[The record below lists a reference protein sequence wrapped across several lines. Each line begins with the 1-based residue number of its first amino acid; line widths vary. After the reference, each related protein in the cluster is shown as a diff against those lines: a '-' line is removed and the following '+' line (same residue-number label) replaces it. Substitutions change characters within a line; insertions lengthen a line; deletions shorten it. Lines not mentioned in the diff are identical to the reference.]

1 MDFSCNL
8 RVDVRMAYDEVDRGR
23 NDDGC
28 RICAGNDMLYGL
40 CNNGGVADGV
50 GVLTLSVDEV
60 LLP

>member
-1 MDFSCNL
+1 
-8 RVDVRMAYDEVDRGR
+8 MAYDEVDRGR